1 MTVSFVFSL
10 IFKVTRLHG
19 HAYRVLFAFNLIP
32 FRTGRNSILTLYD
45 KISFH
50 SNKMDQEHVY
60 CISIF
65 FFKNI
70 IQFLVI
76 LRDTKNWNIF
86 FIKGN
91 EKYLYISDIYL
102 KSFPPLPFLNCS
114 LFHIYIYNLI
124 FHIRLCNI
132 YFICT
137 NFCLFSL
144 SLKNYEL

>member
-65 FFKNI
+65 FLK
-70 IQFLVI
+70 I
-76 LRDTKNWNIF
+76 LFNF
-86 FIKGN
+86 
-91 EKYLYISDIYL
+91 S
-102 KSFPPLPFLNCS
+102 SF
-114 LFHIYIYNLI
+114 
-124 FHIRLCNI
+124 
-132 YFICT
+132 
-137 NFCLFSL
+137 
-144 SLKNYEL
+144 

>member
-65 FFKNI
+65 FFKILFNFSSFWETQRI
-70 IQFLVI
+70 EISFL
-76 LRDTKNWNIF
+76 LKEMKNF
-86 FIKGN
+86 
-91 EKYLYISDIYL
+91 YISDIYL
-102 KSFPPLPFLNCS
+102 KYFPPLPFLNYS

-132 YFICT
+132 YFICI
-137 NFCLFSL
+137 NFYSFFFL
-144 SLKNYEL
+144 LKNYEL

>member
-65 FFKNI
+65 FFLKYYSI
-70 IQFLVI
+70 SRHFERHKEL
-76 LRDTKNWNIF
+76 
-86 FIKGN
+86 
-91 EKYLYISDIYL
+91 KYLFY
-102 KSFPPLPFLNCS
+102 
-114 LFHIYIYNLI
+114 
-124 FHIRLCNI
+124 
-132 YFICT
+132 
-137 NFCLFSL
+137 
-144 SLKNYEL
+144 